1 MATRA
6 RHDEVV
12 IYPARWLRLW
22 KFSLSIWKLKQKNRK
37 LSNKLRTD
45 HLIMRVGIFWN
56 NRRPRVKFNSSHWTT
71 TIQLDLNAYSKITTH
86 VFLKLTLLSYY
97 SFVLLKL
104 FRLVLRGAR
113 CPLIPINTSK
123 IKPNRWRL
131 RCLGAAFQSL
141 VKCNSNKYRR
151 IDSIKWIYFECFFH
165 CISFFSFS
173 FLKYI

>member
-1 MATRA
+1 MTWTMK
-6 RHDEVV
+6 
-12 IYPARWLRLW
+12 I
-22 KFSLSIWKLKQKNRK
+22 FSLSIWKLKQKNRK

-86 VFLKLTLLSYY
+86 VFLDLTFLSYY

-123 IKPNRWRL
+123 IKPHRWRL

-141 VKCNSNKYRR
+141 VKCQSQINIEGLIQLNEYILNVFFIAFPACLLIFKIYLTTFR
-151 IDSIKWIYFECFFH
+151 IKPFALDT
-165 CISFFSFS
+165 
-173 FLKYI
+173 